1 MVAAT
6 NVVLHQNLV
15 FTVLDVKPRVWKTVD
30 VSSVLVLKAK
40 GETAVRMSPGI
51 ARFMKSPQTKLFHY
65 ASSTQQIIPLTALFV
80 FLVQGTALHW
90 PFHSQWKINISL
102 KINRCQTTIP
112 FLKILLTG
120 RSFAWVNNLY
130 I

>member
-1 MVAAT
+1 MVAVT

-80 FLVQGTALHW
+80 FLAQGTALHW
-90 PFHSQWKINISL
+90 PFHSQWKINISFKDQPL
-102 KINRCQTTIP
+102 SNDYP
-112 FLKILLTG
+112 ILEDYANWQKFRLG
-120 RSFAWVNNLY
+120 K
-130 I
+130 